1 MKIPFRSHAPVRE
14 LRKPAPAKFP
24 ELPSLRVGALYR
36 GARVGGDFFDFIQV
50 GSSRL
55 LVLLLDIAGKREEAL
70 HIAAAVQDVFHGSA
84 DIFYNEDVNEPVAL
98 ISVLLDIN
106 RAIMEA
112 AGGVRCAP
120 AFLSCYNEVLGTCC
134 YVNAGHTSALLKYDD
149 GNIATFDAGGLPLGL
164 FSHAT
169 HDAQMCVMGQGSALV
184 LVSRGL
190 VEAKAHKEEFGL
202 ERVKQALKDAP
213 AQDANALCQLVLER
227 VREFLESQHRHR
239 LLSKGNH
246 QIAESDPLGDNDAT
260 TLALVR
266 CAVPVAKAP

>member
-1 MKIPFRSHAPVRE
+1 MKIPFLSHAPVRE

-24 ELPSLRVGALYR
+24 GLPSLRVGALYR

-55 LVLLLDIAGKREEAL
+55 LVLLLDIAGKRDEAL
-70 HIAAAVQDVFHGSA
+70 HIAATIQDVFHGGA
-84 DIFYNEDVNEPVAL
+84 DLFYADDVNEPVAL
-98 ISVLLDIN
+98 ISMLLDIN

-120 AFLSCYNEVLGTCC
+120 AFLGCYNEVLSTCC
-134 YVNAGHTSALLKYDD
+134 YVNAGHTPALLKDED
-149 GNIATFDAGGLPLGL
+149 GNIVTFDASGLPLGL

-169 HDAQMCVMGQGSALV
+169 HDAQICVMGPGSALV

-190 VEAKAHKEEFGL
+190 VEAKVHKEEFGL
-202 ERVKQALKDAP
+202 ERVKQAVRQAPGHDA
-213 AQDANALCQLVLER
+213 QVLCHCVLER
-227 VREFLESQHRHR
+227 LREFLESQHKHR
-239 LLSKGNH
+239 LLSRNNYE
-246 QIAESDPLGDNDAT
+246 IAESDPFGENDTT

-266 CAVPVAKAP
+266 TAAAVAVAP

>member
-1 MKIPFRSHAPVRE
+1 MKIFFRNHAPARL

-24 ELPSLRVGALYR
+24 ELSSVRVGALYR
-36 GARVGGDFFDFIQV
+36 AARVGGDFFDFIQV

-55 LVLLLDIAGKREEAL
+55 LILLLDIAGKRDEAL

-84 DIFYNEDVNEPVAL
+84 DVFYAEDVNEPVAL
-98 ISVLLDIN
+98 TGVLLDIN
-106 RAIMEA
+106 RAIMDA
-112 AGGVRCAP
+112 ASGVRCAP
-120 AFLSCYNEVLGTCC
+120 AFLACYNETLGTLC
-134 YVNAGHTSALLKYDD
+134 YINAGHTPALLKDRND
-149 GNIATFDAGGLPLGL
+149 ITTLEAGGLPLGL

-169 HDAQMCVMGQGSALV
+169 HDAQICALPLGSSLV

-202 ERVKQALKDAP
+202 DRVKQVLRQQP
-213 AQDANALCQLVLER
+213 GYDANQLCRNLLSSVT
-227 VREFLESQHRHR
+227 EFLENQHKHR
-239 LLSKGNH
+239 LLARGDL

-266 CAVPVAKAP
+266 SAATP

>member
-1 MKIPFRSHAPVRE
+1 MKIPFRSQAPARE

-24 ELPSLRVGALYR
+24 ELPSLRVDALYR
-36 GARVGGDFFDFIQV
+36 GARVGGDFFDFIQA
-50 GSSRL
+50 GSTRM

-70 HIAAAVQDVFHGSA
+70 HIAAIIQDVFHGATDLFYA
-84 DIFYNEDVNEPVAL
+84 DDVNEPVAVTT
-98 ISVLLDIN
+98 VLLEIN

-120 AFLSCYNEVLGTCC
+120 AFLGCYNEVLGTCC
-134 YVNAGHTSALLKYDD
+134 YINAGHTPALLKQGGDITTLEP
-149 GNIATFDAGGLPLGL
+149 NGLPLGL

-169 HDAQMCVMGQGSALV
+169 HDAQMCVMGDGSALV

-202 ERVKQALKDAP
+202 ERVKRAIKEAP
-213 AQDANALCQLVLER
+213 GNNAKALCHHVLDS
-227 VREFLESQHRHR
+227 VRDFLESQQKRR
-239 LLSKGNH
+239 LLSKSNAL
-246 QIAESDPLGDNDAT
+246 IAESDPLGENDAT

-266 CAVPVAKAP
+266 SVAAVATAP